1 VVIISYCL
9 RNLASRSRFGRI
21 DFSQPGILLVSST
34 LRLPRDASVSLSIN
48 PAMDLLFI
56 DQTTDVH
63 LSGRCQT
70 NSTIRRRINR
80 HINIQHVRRRSGL
93 WRNGELPGKSSR
105 VPVGWLKYPEDA
117 KKPYSAPAARIL
129 PVAGQ
134 TDDEPTRKSKS
145 LLYLTPTSLDGY
157 LTDPF
162 SSLPV
167 VSNGTVMLALDQ
179 CKAD

>member
-1 VVIISYCL
+1 MLQCRCPS
-9 RNLASRSRFGRI
+9 I
-21 DFSQPGILLVSST
+21 D
-34 LRLPRDASVSLSIN
+34 

-56 DQTTDVH
+56 DQTTVVH
-63 LSGRCQT
+63 QSGRGQT
-70 NSTIRRRINR
+70 GSTIRRRINR

-117 KKPYSAPAARIL
+117 KKPYGAPAARVL
-129 PVAGQ
+129 PVARQ
-134 TDDEPTRKSKS
+134 ADYETTRKSKS

-157 LTDPF
+157 RTDPF

-179 CKAD
+179 CKAN